1 MPAAMNTVA
10 QKMEFIREV
19 FQAAKIFC
27 SLESDLQKIV
37 AFCEN
42 AQPEFTSIAYEAAS
56 MQISLRDFAENNSL
70 QNWKHFSDELAKPH
84 AAQIYAGLG
93 WAVAQEVLES
103 EQITGNLPPLLRYRV
118 ADGCGYYDGTFRNRQ
133 TVRMKAVP
141 TYISEKELSA
151 YYQGLGRSLWY
162 ISKGDAAKTKELLFG
177 FPELRHADMW
187 RGVGIAVAYVGGC
200 DEAMLNDLKTF
211 SGNFLPQF
219 KCGVAL
225 AARSRMQAGSITE
238 DTELCSHIICNYSA
252 AQATH
257 LTVHAEG
264 EDYFQWLYSIEN
276 SFL

>member
-1 MPAAMNTVA
+1 MNTAA

-19 FQAAKIFC
+19 FQAAKNFC

-56 MQISLRDFAENNSL
+56 MQIALRDFTEYNSL
-70 QNWKHFSDELAKPH
+70 QNWKYFADELVKPH

-93 WAVAQEVLES
+93 WAVAQEVFDVEQVIES
-103 EQITGNLPPLLRYRV
+103 FPPLLRYRV

-141 TYISEKELSA
+141 TYISEKALPA

-162 ISKGDAAKTKELLFG
+162 ISKGDAAKTNELLFG
-177 FPELRHADMW
+177 FPAVHHADMW

-200 DEAMLNDLKTF
+200 DEATLIDLKTF
-211 SGNFLPQF
+211 PSNFLPQF

-238 DTELCSHIICNYSA
+238 DTELCSHIICNCSA
-252 AQATH
+252 AEATQI
-257 LTVHAEG
+257 TIDVEG
-264 EDYFQWLYSIEN
+264 DDYFQWLNSIEN

>member
-1 MPAAMNTVA
+1 MNTAA

-19 FQAAKIFC
+19 FQAAKVFC
-27 SLESDLQKIV
+27 AGENDLEKIV
-37 AFCEN
+37 AYCEN
-42 AQPEFTSIAYEAAS
+42 ANSEFRSIAYEAAS
-56 MQISLRDFAENNSL
+56 MQIGLREFEANNQL

-103 EQITGNLPPLLRYRV
+103 EQITGNLPPLLRFRV

-141 TYISEKELSA
+141 TYISEKELPA

-162 ISKGDAAKTKELLFG
+162 ISKGDAAKTNELLLG
-177 FPELRHADMW
+177 FSASRHAAMW

-200 DEAMLNDLKTF
+200 DEATLNELKII
-211 SGNFLPQF
+211 SGNFLLQL

-238 DTELCSHIICNYSA
+238 DVEFCSQIIYNRSA
-252 AQATH
+252 AEVTQITID
-257 LTVHAEG
+257 LEG
-264 EDYFQWLYSIEN
+264 DDYFQWLNSIEN